1 MVNKIRTSYDRDRL
15 LLALQPVDE
24 AFRASESRWGVARL
38 ERLVNPTTL
47 ASYRRG
53 WTAYRQAITDGDA
66 SAVEEL
72 GPKMIQALAFMDR
85 EATALGHQPLS
96 VTAWEAATADGRILV
111 VVRTQAE
118 ARALARSPDGRE
130 TLVYT
135 MEEIARLIHTLDP
148 VNAIKAAFPG
158 GEAVSLSGVQMSEG
172 RVADWATQDPLEDI
186 LHGASTQ

>member
-66 SAVEEL
+66 GAVEEV
-72 GPKMIQALAFMDR
+72 GPKMIQALAFMAK
-85 EATALGHQPLS
+85 EAEALGHHPLA
-96 VTAWEAATADGRILV
+96 VDAWEAATADGRILV

-118 ARALARSPDGRE
+118 AHALARAPDGRE
-130 TLVYT
+130 RLIYA
-135 MEEIARLIHTLDP
+135 MEEIARLIHILDP
-148 VNAIKAAFPG
+148 VNAIKASFPG
-158 GEAVSLSGVQMSEG
+158 AEAVSLSGVQMSEG
-172 RVADWATQDPLEDI
+172 RVADWARQDELEDI
-186 LHGASTQ
+186 LHAGSAP

>member
-1 MVNKIRTSYDRDRL
+1 MNAIRTSYDRDRL
-15 LLALQPVDE
+15 VLALQPVDE

-85 EATALGHQPLS
+85 EATTLGHQPLS
-96 VTAWEAATADGRILV
+96 VTAWEAATADGRVLV

-118 ARALARSPDGRE
+118 AHALARAPDGRE
-130 TLVYT
+130 TVVYSV
-135 MEEIARLIHTLDP
+135 EEIARLIHVLDP
-148 VNAIKAAFPG
+148 VNAIKANFPG
-158 GEAVSLSGVQMSEG
+158 AEAVSLSGVQMSEG
-172 RVADWATQDPLEDI
+172 RVADWARQDELEDI
-186 LHGASTQ
+186 IHAGATP